1 MIRVYFAMKK
11 CSVAK
16 VSKPFYLS
24 SGKAAYR
31 SFFAPS
37 LDQCSKSFLPPKLTK
52 CMIAFRLPWTLAI
65 RLLVGFVIAALPCL
79 SGRAHE
85 NFRNFPV
92 SAYGAI
98 GDGQHDDTS
107 AIQSAIYACAAA
119 GGGTVLLASGTYVS
133 GPLYLK
139 SNVNFDVQ
147 PQAVLQA
154 SSDHTEFGES
164 ANANTSS
171 TGPSLLNAENQE
183 NISITGGGTIDGN
196 GASWWALVTTAE
208 KALPIP
214 LRPKLIFLS
223 HCDHVVVAGI
233 TLQNSP
239 CFHLVPFFCNDVLAD
254 RVTIH
259 APSNSPNTD
268 GIDPICSHDVVISNC
283 TIDTGDDDISV
294 KTDGVVDPD
303 AIPDPTAD
311 ASHILITGCTIL
323 HGHGLSI
330 GSVTT
335 GGIHDV
341 LAENCTFQDTEN
353 GLRIK
358 SGRDRGGKVQR
369 ILYRNMTMQNVL
381 YSRARSV
388 G

>member
-1 MIRVYFAMKK
+1 
-11 CSVAK
+11 
-16 VSKPFYLS
+16 
-24 SGKAAYR
+24 
-31 SFFAPS
+31 
-37 LDQCSKSFLPPKLTK
+37 
-52 CMIAFRLPWTLAI
+52 MIAFRLPCTLAI

-107 AIQSAIYACAAA
+107 AIQSAINACAAA
-119 GGGTVLLASGTYVS
+119 GGGTVLLASGT
-133 GPLYLK
+133 
-139 SNVNFDVQ
+139 
-147 PQAVLQA
+147 
-154 SSDHTEFGES
+154 
-164 ANANTSS
+164 
-171 TGPSLLNAENQE
+171 
-183 NISITGGGTIDGN
+183 
-196 GASWWALVTTAE
+196 
-208 KALPIP
+208 
-214 LRPKLIFLS
+214 
-223 HCDHVVVAGI
+223 
-233 TLQNSP
+233 
-239 CFHLVPFFCNDVLAD
+239 FCNDVLAD

-341 LAENCTFQDTEN
+341 LAKNCTFQDTEN